1 MGGMGFWSKVRRKPE
16 PPQRP
21 KPEVPKRVSAVARA
35 RPPSNYKTAVDPR
48 TGAVVTLRPT
58 GEVIPYARHRRHVA
72 LEGLIAFIPD
82 SAVTLA
88 SGDTGWR
95 RIRGESYRSEDV
107 KRAFDKTPLVPPT
120 QQRYTIATLLPD
132 PTNSVD
138 PHAVKVIVGG
148 FHVGFMPKG
157 QTGPYRR
164 VIAELAKQ
172 GRDATCRAWI
182 YCSEDDAT
190 NIRVGLALAWPI
202 RMTDQ
207 LVSLQLTW
215 GKSIGLGG

>member
-1 MGGMGFWSKVRRKPE
+1 
-16 PPQRP
+16 
-21 KPEVPKRVSAVARA
+21 
-35 RPPSNYKTAVDPR
+35 
-48 TGAVVTLRPT
+48 
-58 GEVIPYARHRRHVA
+58 
-72 LEGLIAFIPD
+72 
-82 SAVTLA
+82 
-88 SGDTGWR
+88 
-95 RIRGESYRSEDV
+95 V

-202 RMTDQ
+202 RMTD
-207 LVSLQLTW
+207 
-215 GKSIGLGG
+215 